1 MGEDLIQFQYSMP
14 AGKFPKMLA
23 AFCGAYGYQAQV
35 EDIKRDEEG
44 NVVDIQMIDNPVSP
58 AAFSLGC
65 VEKLINDVIDGWDAR
80 EAQRIAAEEL
90 AKKKAEEGDS
100 GVAITVLG

>member
-1 MGEDLIQFQYSMP
+1 MREELIQFQYSMP
-14 AGKFPKMLA
+14 VAKFPKMLA
-23 AFCGAYGYQAQV
+23 AFCGAYGYQAQT
-35 EDIKRDEEG
+35 EEHQHDEQG
-44 NVVDIQMIDNPVSP
+44 NETGVVLVDNPVSP
-58 AAFSLGC
+58 AAFALGC
-65 VEKLINDVIDGWDAR
+65 VEKYINEVIDGWDAR

>member
-1 MGEDLIQFQYSMP
+1 MSEEQITFQYSMP
-14 AGKFPKMLA
+14 AAKFPKMLA

-35 EDIKRDEEG
+35 EEREFDEQG
-44 NVVDIQMIDNPVSP
+44 NETSVKMVDNPVSP
-58 AAFSLGC
+58 PAFALSC
-65 VEKLINDVIDGWDAR
+65 VEKFINEVIDGWDASETR
-80 EAQRIAAEEL
+80 RIAEEER